1 MLGAIGREHQIP
13 APAESTCMEAFPF
26 RATAQSKQ
34 YDGIAEVPACF
45 VLDRVRSLYNVGSFF
60 RICDGAGIH
69 KLYLTG
75 YTGFPP
81 HRGISKTAL
90 GAEESV
96 SWEHQ
101 ADADAVV
108 DRLQASGHEVAVI
121 ETSSRAVDLY
131 DWRPRFPVCLVFG
144 NEVDGVSP
152 ELAARADVQVRIPAL
167 GTKQSLNVAVAGGV
181 VAYELLRKYRELH
194 VDG

>member
-1 MLGAIGREHQIP
+1 
-13 APAESTCMEAFPF
+13 MEAFPF
-26 RATAQSKQ
+26 RATTQSKQ
-34 YDGIAEVPACF
+34 YDGIAAVPACF

-60 RICDGAGIH
+60 RICDAAGIR

-75 YTGFPP
+75 YTGRPP

-96 SWEHQ
+96 SWEHH
-101 ADADAVV
+101 ADGGALIEQ
-108 DRLQASGHEVAVI
+108 LQDSGHEVAVI
-121 ETSSRAVDLY
+121 ETSSQAVDLY
-131 DWRPRFPVCLVFG
+131 DWRPKFPVCLVFG
-144 NEVDGVSP
+144 NEVDGVAP
-152 ELAARADVQVRIPAL
+152 ELASRADVHVRIPAL

-194 VDG
+194 RDGQK

>member
-1 MLGAIGREHQIP
+1 
-13 APAESTCMEAFPF
+13 MEAFPF
-26 RATAQSKQ
+26 RATTQSKR
-34 YDGIAEVPACF
+34 YDGIVEVPACF

-60 RICDGAGIH
+60 RICDGAGIR

-75 YTGFPP
+75 YTGHPP

-90 GAEESV
+90 GAEETV
-96 SWEHQ
+96 PWEHHAE
-101 ADADAVV
+101 ADAIIDQ
-108 DRLQASGHEVAVI
+108 LQTSGHEVAVI
-121 ETSSRAVDLY
+121 ETSPQAVDLY
-131 DWRPRFPVCLVFG
+131 DWRPSFPVCLVFG

-152 ELAARADVQVRIPAL
+152 ELTARADVHVRIPAL

-194 VDG
+194 ADGQP